1 MGLFSNLYKKKEVL
15 PPFDLGRFK
24 SDMHS
29 HLIPVIDDEAQ
40 DMDQTIAMLAKFES
54 LGYKKVVTTPHI
66 MTDSFPNNP
75 EIILSGLEKVRNEI
89 KKVGIEIEIEA
100 AAEYYFDETL
110 MPKIKNK
117 ELLTFGDNYVLV
129 EFAFHSP
136 PQFLDQLFFELKTHG
151 YRPVI
156 AHFERYLYYLG
167 KIDKAEKWRSEGINI
182 QINLNSLFG
191 QYGPEVQKQTEKLI
205 DEGQFDFVGTDCHRI
220 EHLMILEKNLSSPY
234 LHKIGKYLIKN
245 MVL

>member
-1 MGLFSNLYKKKEVL
+1 MGIFSNLFKKKEVL

-29 HLIPVIDDEAQ
+29 HLIPGIDDGAQ

-75 EIILSGLEKVRNEI
+75 EIILSGLEKVKNEI

-191 QYGPEVQKQTEKLI
+191 QYGPEVQKQAEKLI
-205 DEGQFDFVGTDCHRI
+205 DEGQFDFVGTDCHRT

>member
-1 MGLFSNLYKKKEVL
+1 MGIFSNLFKKKEVL
-15 PPFDLGRFK
+15 PPFDLGRFN

-29 HLIPVIDDEAQ
+29 HLIPGIDDGAQ

-75 EIILSGLEKVRNEI
+75 EIILSGLEKVKNEI

-191 QYGPEVQKQTEKLI
+191 QYGPEVQKQAEKLI

>member
-1 MGLFSNLYKKKEVL
+1 MGLFSNLFKKKEVL

-29 HLIPVIDDEAQ
+29 HLIPGIDDGAQ

-75 EIILSGLEKVRNEI
+75 EIILSGLEKVKNEI

-191 QYGPEVQKQTEKLI
+191 QYGPEVQKQAEKLI

-234 LHKIGKYLIKN
+234 LHKIGEYLIKN

>member
-1 MGLFSNLYKKKEVL
+1 MGIFSNLFKKKEVL
-15 PPFDLGRFK
+15 PSFDLGRFK

-29 HLIPVIDDEAQ
+29 HLIPGIDDGAQ
-40 DMDQTIAMLAKFES
+40 DMDQTIAILAKFES

-75 EIILSGLEKVRNEI
+75 EIIMSGLEKVKNEI

-191 QYGPEVQKQTEKLI
+191 QYGPEVQKQAEKLI

>member
-1 MGLFSNLYKKKEVL
+1 MFKKKEVL

-29 HLIPVIDDEAQ
+29 HLIPGIDDGAQ

-75 EIILSGLEKVRNEI
+75 EIILSGLEKVKNEI

-191 QYGPEVQKQTEKLI
+191 QYGPEVQKQAEKLI

>member
-1 MGLFSNLYKKKEVL
+1 MGIFSNLFKKKEVL

-29 HLIPVIDDEAQ
+29 HLIPGIDDGAQ

-75 EIILSGLEKVRNEI
+75 EIILSGLEKVKNEI

-167 KIDKAEKWRSEGINI
+167 KIDKAEKLR
-182 QINLNSLFG
+182 
-191 QYGPEVQKQTEKLI
+191 
-205 DEGQFDFVGTDCHRI
+205 
-220 EHLMILEKNLSSPY
+220 
-234 LHKIGKYLIKN
+234 
-245 MVL
+245 

>member
-1 MGLFSNLYKKKEVL
+1 MGIFSNLFKKKEVL

-29 HLIPVIDDEAQ
+29 HLIPGIDDGAQ

-54 LGYKKVVTTPHI
+54 LGYKKVITTPHI

-75 EIILSGLEKVRNEI
+75 EIILSGLEKVKNEI

-191 QYGPEVQKQTEKLI
+191 QYGPEVQKQAEKLI

>member
-1 MGLFSNLYKKKEVL
+1 MGIFSNLFKKKEVL

-29 HLIPVIDDEAQ
+29 HLIPGIDDGAQ

-75 EIILSGLEKVRNEI
+75 EIILSGLEKVKNEI

-191 QYGPEVQKQTEKLI
+191 QYGPEVQKQAEKLI

-234 LHKIGKYLIKN
+234 LHKIGEYLVKN

>member
-1 MGLFSNLYKKKEVL
+1 MGIFSNLFKKKEIL

-29 HLIPVIDDEAQ
+29 HLIPGIDDGAQ

-75 EIILSGLEKVRNEI
+75 EIILSGLEKVKNEI

-191 QYGPEVQKQTEKLI
+191 QYGPEVQKQAEKLI

>member
-1 MGLFSNLYKKKEVL
+1 MGIFSNLFKKKEVL

-29 HLIPVIDDEAQ
+29 HLIPGIDDGAE

-75 EIILSGLEKVRNEI
+75 EIILSGLEKVKNEI

-191 QYGPEVQKQTEKLI
+191 QYGPEVQKQVEKLI
-205 DEGQFDFVGTDCHRI
+205 DEGKFDFVGTDCHRI

-234 LHKIGKYLIKN
+234 LHKIGKYLVKN

>member
-1 MGLFSNLYKKKEVL
+1 MGIFSNLFKKKEVL

-29 HLIPVIDDEAQ
+29 HLIPGIDDGAQ

-75 EIILSGLEKVRNEI
+75 EIILSGLEKVKNEI

>member
-1 MGLFSNLYKKKEVL
+1 MGIFSNLFKKKEVL
-15 PPFDLGRFK
+15 LPFDLGRFK

-29 HLIPVIDDEAQ
+29 HLIPGIDDGAK

-75 EIILSGLEKVRNEI
+75 EIILSGLEKVKNEI

-191 QYGPEVQKQTEKLI
+191 QYGPEVQKQAEKLI
-205 DEGQFDFVGTDCHRI
+205 DEGQFDFVGSDCHRI

-234 LHKIGKYLIKN
+234 LHKIGKYLVKN

>member
-1 MGLFSNLYKKKEVL
+1 MGIFSNLFKKKEVL

-29 HLIPVIDDEAQ
+29 HLIPGIDDGAQ

-75 EIILSGLEKVRNEI
+75 GIILSGLEKVRNEI

-182 QINLNSLFG
+182 QININSLFG
-191 QYGPEVQKQTEKLI
+191 QYGPEVQKQAEKLI

-234 LHKIGKYLIKN
+234 LHKIGKYLVKN

>member
-1 MGLFSNLYKKKEVL
+1 MGLFSNLFKKKEVL

-29 HLIPVIDDEAQ
+29 HLIPGIDDGAQ

-75 EIILSGLEKVRNEI
+75 EIILSGLEKVKNEI

-167 KIDKAEKWRSEGINI
+167 KIEKAEKWRSEGINI

-191 QYGPEVQKQTEKLI
+191 QYGPEVQKQAEKLI

-234 LHKIGKYLIKN
+234 LHKIGKYLVKN

>member
-1 MGLFSNLYKKKEVL
+1 MGLISNLFKKKEVL

-29 HLIPVIDDEAQ
+29 HLIPGIDDGAQ

-75 EIILSGLEKVRNEI
+75 EIILSGLEKVKNEI

-191 QYGPEVQKQTEKLI
+191 QYGPEVQKQAEKLI

-234 LHKIGKYLIKN
+234 LHKIGEYLVKN

>member
-1 MGLFSNLYKKKEVL
+1 MGIFSNLFKKKEVL

-29 HLIPVIDDEAQ
+29 HLIPGIDDGAQ

-75 EIILSGLEKVRNEI
+75 EIILSGLEKVKNEI

-191 QYGPEVQKQTEKLI
+191 QYGPEVQKQAEKLI

-234 LHKIGKYLIKN
+234 LHKIGKYLVKN

>member
-1 MGLFSNLYKKKEVL
+1 MGIFSNLFKKKEVL

-29 HLIPVIDDEAQ
+29 HLIPGIDDGAQ

-75 EIILSGLEKVRNEI
+75 EIILSGLEKVKNEI

-117 ELLTFGDNYVLV
+117 ELLTFGDNYVLI

-191 QYGPEVQKQTEKLI
+191 QYGPEVQKQAEKLI

>member
-1 MGLFSNLYKKKEVL
+1 MGIFSNLFKKKEVL

-29 HLIPVIDDEAQ
+29 HLIPGIDDGAQ
-40 DMDQTIAMLAKFES
+40 EMDQTIAMLAKFES
-54 LGYKKVVTTPHI
+54 LGYQKIVTTPHI

-89 KKVGIEIEIEA
+89 KKVGINIEIEA

-182 QINLNSLFG
+182 QININSLFG
-191 QYGPEVQKQTEKLI
+191 QYGPEVQKQAEKLI

-234 LHKIGKYLIKN
+234 LHKIGKYLVKN

>member
-1 MGLFSNLYKKKEVL
+1 MGIFGKLFKNKEVL

-29 HLIPVIDDEAQ
+29 HLIPGIDDGAQ

-75 EIILSGLEKVRNEI
+75 EIILSGLEKVKNEI
-89 KKVGIEIEIEA
+89 KKVGIEIEVEA

-191 QYGPEVQKQTEKLI
+191 QYGPEVQKQAEKLI

-234 LHKIGKYLIKN
+234 LHKIGKYLVKN

>member
-1 MGLFSNLYKKKEVL
+1 MGIFSNLFKKKEVL

-29 HLIPVIDDEAQ
+29 HLIPGIDDGAQ

-75 EIILSGLEKVRNEI
+75 EIILSGLEKVKNEI

-191 QYGPEVQKQTEKLI
+191 QYGPEVQKQAEKLI

-234 LHKIGKYLIKN
+234 LHKIGKY
-245 MVL
+245 

>member
-1 MGLFSNLYKKKEVL
+1 MGIFSNLFKKKEVL

-29 HLIPVIDDEAQ
+29 HLIPGIDDGAQ

-167 KIDKAEKWRSEGINI
+167 KIDKAVKWRSEGINI

-191 QYGPEVQKQTEKLI
+191 QYGPEVQKQAEKLI

>member
-1 MGLFSNLYKKKEVL
+1 MGLFSNLFKKKEVL

-29 HLIPVIDDEAQ
+29 HLIPGIDDGAQ

-75 EIILSGLEKVRNEI
+75 EIILSGLEKVNNEI

-117 ELLTFGDNYVLV
+117 ELLIFGDNYVLI

-191 QYGPEVQKQTEKLI
+191 QYGPEVQKQAEKLI